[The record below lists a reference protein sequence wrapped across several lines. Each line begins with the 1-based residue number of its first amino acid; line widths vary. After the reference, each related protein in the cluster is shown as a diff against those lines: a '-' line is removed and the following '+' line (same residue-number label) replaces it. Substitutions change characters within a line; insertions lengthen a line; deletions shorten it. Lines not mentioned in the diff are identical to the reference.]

1 MATLRTPTTIPPAAG
16 HTVARTAVPAFN
28 EAFGS
33 GAPDARSGH
42 NDGRSRRAF
51 TVLVTGLFVVYMAV
65 AVGIYLWRGI
75 FFKPD
80 EWALLLLVAAFL
92 LGRLG
97 PFLRDWIPF
106 VLLIFGYEYLRGI
119 AGTIVVNGREIWA
132 LPREAVPEVHLEGLI
147 RFDEVLFV
155 GTLPPQVLQDWLYD
169 ASNLRWWDYFA
180 LVVYS
185 MHFVLPCMFA
195 FVLWLTD
202 KVRFWHFT
210 LTFCFMTYAAFAF
223 FLFYPAAP
231 PWLAEEWGITPGIA
245 WPADQ
250 VVAAIA
256 PNDFA
261 AFDAFSIWGA
271 ASPHPVAAMPSLHA
285 SFPWLVMMFAVAYY
299 RWWGLLFI
307 PYNLALWFS
316 VVYTANHWVVDL
328 LAGMAWAVVSFAAV
342 DWVWN
347 RVATGN
353 LPPVPGPLQTATAA
367 AREFV
372 IDPVWGF
379 VRPVYDA
386 PGRLRRRLGS
396 SLRRRI
402 GRQSEQGR

>member
-1 MATLRTPTTIPPAAG
+1 MATLHKPVPISSARESVE
-16 HTVARTAVPAFN
+16 TVAAPSFA
-28 EAFGS
+28 EAFGGGRAVAH
-33 GAPDARSGH
+33 GASEDQ
-42 NDGRSRRAF
+42 GRRTF
-51 TVLVTGLFVVYMAV
+51 TVLVTSLFVVYMAV

-106 VLLIFGYEYLRGI
+106 VLLVFGYEYLRGI
-119 AGTIVVNGREIWA
+119 AGTIVVDGRAIWR

-147 RFDEVLFV
+147 RFDEILF
-155 GTLPPQVLQDWLYD
+155 GGALPPQVLQDWLYD
-169 ASNLRWWDYFA
+169 VGRLHWWDYFA

-195 FVLWLTD
+195 FVLWLTE
-202 KVRFWHFT
+202 KARFWQFT

-231 PWLAEEWGITPGIA
+231 PWLAEEWGVTPGIA
-245 WPADQ
+245 WPTDQ

-261 AFDAFSIWGA
+261 AFDALSIWGA

-285 SFPWLVMMFAVAYY
+285 SFPWLVMMFAIKYY
-299 RWWGLLFI
+299 GWWGLLFI
-307 PYNLALWFS
+307 PYNLSLWFS
-316 VVYTANHWVVDL
+316 VIYTANHWVVDL
-328 LAGMAWAVVSFAAV
+328 LAGIAWAVVSFAVV

-347 RVATGN
+347 RAAAGGLPSLPAPLRASLATVQKVAIQPM
-353 LPPVPGPLQTATAA
+353 LTAT
-367 AREFV
+367 
-372 IDPVWGF
+372 
-379 VRPVYDA
+379 RPLYDA
-386 PGRLRRRLGS
+386 PGRMRRKIGITLRCRL
-396 SLRRRI
+396 RP
-402 GRQSEQGR
+402 RQ